1 MSIQMQYPIALEEA
15 TDLELPAVP
24 SSETTPFDLR
34 VVESGKLV
42 LARLDGPLD
51 YAHAEEVR
59 GRLEPFCHKARRVV
73 IDLRRAQYLD
83 STGVRTLLQLQQAAE
98 AHEAELRLVVCSGS
112 HVYRTLSLLH
122 LEERFAIY
130 DSVSD
135 AWIRR
140 AA

>member
-1 MSIQMQYPIALEEA
+1 MQYPIVLGEPAE
-15 TDLELPAVP
+15 LELPAGQP
-24 SSETTPFDLR
+24 PAPTPFNLR

-42 LARLDGPLD
+42 LARIDGPLD

-59 GRLEPFCHKARRVV
+59 ERLEPFCRTARRVV
-73 IDLRRAQYLD
+73 IDLRRAEYLD
-83 STGVRTLLQLQQAAE
+83 STGVRTLLQLQE
-98 AHEAELRLVVCSGS
+98 AVEAQEAELRLVLSSGS
-112 HVYRTLSLLH
+112 RVYRTLALLH
-122 LEERFAIY
+122 LEGRFAIY